1 MCTWSTNI
9 IIVPFLSSCS
19 GGSCKGHW
27 LKKQELSR
35 CAALKSHQG
44 QSCVKSS
51 NITPSSSS
59 KLHPNPSVPIK
70 PHTKTKLHTKPRS
83 ISNSPRKMIKKNVG
97 RKKKIFLLIF
107 FKHNF
112 SLFWRGGLCPP
123 PGGGPPPGI
132 HFAAGWPALVVGTNP
147 LRSPPAHHCSSYAL
161 LQAPRLRSSF
171 KL

>member
-1 MCTWSTNI
+1 MCTNR
-9 IIVPFLSSCS
+9 
-19 GGSCKGHW
+19 K
-27 LKKQELSR
+27 LSR

-59 KLHPNPSVPIK
+59 KLHLNPSVPIQ

-83 ISNSPRKMIKKNVG
+83 ISNSPRKMMKKNVG
-97 RKKKIFLLIF
+97 RKKKICVLIF

-112 SLFWRGGLCPP
+112 SLFWRGGPLPT
-123 PGGGPPPGI
+123 PGWGGLPPGI
-132 HFAAGWPALVVGTNP
+132 HFAAGWPALVVGTNL
-147 LRSPPAHHCSSYAL
+147 LRSPPAHHCSSYVL

-171 KL
+171 KLQKFAKN